1 MSMNIKK
8 GDTVVRLSGDGGKD
22 KDLTS
27 HKGKV
32 IATLPKEN
40 KVVVEGMNMV
50 TCHIKPRRQGEEGGI
65 VRREAAINACKVQVV
80 CPKCGKPTRVGHK
93 VEKKTVNG
101 KEKNVST
108 RICKKCG
115 AEL

>member
-1 MSMNIKK
+1 MNIKK

-22 KDLTS
+22 KDLST

-65 VRREAAINACKVQVV
+65 VKREAAIYASKVQVV

-93 VEKKTVNG
+93 VEKKTVAG
-101 KEKNVST
+101 KEKNVSV